1 MKFNNVVQYEN
12 GRICYLPVSH
22 PRVHFIGNT
31 PFKLINRLA
40 REKHSIRFYTAI
52 KEELEEHLVE
62 SSGVAMEESPD
73 ISNKDIQE
81 FFYLG
86 DFEKH
91 IADYIKLKCIKN
103 KVDFYICDV
112 FIDSSSMREFFIA
125 LMSGMSAA
133 PVIVFLIMAG
143 SLIGASGIISIA
155 LLIWSLTSLWASFT
169 PHRSKMVRQALVKY
183 MRITPMTLSPI
194 FKIFNTFREITT
206 AVQLKCLLKK
216 LSRSKENPLLIYA
229 AHAGHIGG
237 VKKYMSD
244 KYAVQELRKKLD
256 KMVKRKNIYKMTF
269 RPPVKLDIAG
279 MSNTDREKL
288 IEAARKRKIPVD
300 DI

>member
-12 GRICYLPVSH
+12 GRICYLPVTH
-22 PRVHFIGNT
+22 PRFRFIGNT
-31 PFKLINRLA
+31 PFKLLNRLT
-40 REKHSIRFYTAI
+40 REKHSIRFYTTI
-52 KEELEEHLVE
+52 KEELEEHLAE
-62 SSGVAMEESPD
+62 SSGVAMEEITD
-73 ISNKDIQE
+73 VSNEDTRE
-81 FFYLG
+81 LFFLG
-86 DFEKH
+86 DFEENL
-91 IADYIKLKCIKN
+91 ADYIKLKCIKE
-103 KVDFYICDV
+103 KVDFYLCDV
-112 FIDSSSMREFFIA
+112 FRDSSAMRDFFIA
-125 LMSGMSAA
+125 LMSGVSAT
-133 PVIVFLIMAG
+133 PVIVFLVMVG
-143 SLIGASGIISIA
+143 SLIGASGIVSIA
-155 LLIWSLTSLWASFT
+155 LLIWSLTALWSSFT
-169 PHRSKMVRQALVKY
+169 LHRSKRLRHVLVKY
-183 MRITPMTLSPI
+183 MRITPGILSPI

-216 LSRSKENPLLIYA
+216 LSRGKENPLLIYA

-237 VKKYMSD
+237 VRKYMSD

-269 RPPVKLDIAG
+269 RHPVKFDITG